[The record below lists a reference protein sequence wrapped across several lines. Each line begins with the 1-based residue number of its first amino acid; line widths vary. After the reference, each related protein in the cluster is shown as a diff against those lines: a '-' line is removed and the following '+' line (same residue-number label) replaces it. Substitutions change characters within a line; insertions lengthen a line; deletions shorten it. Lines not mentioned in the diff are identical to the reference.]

1 MGDPPRGR
9 EKQNGAQRMPV
20 FIVTYEGIDDTLTV
34 LIEKTNMT
42 IAIIEIASRGSNPE
56 MGFPQ
61 PFDPARVTSCTMIKN
76 YDGFIGRDGTLIH
89 SPHSPRR

>member
-1 MGDPPRGR
+1 
-9 EKQNGAQRMPV
+9 MPV